1 MQAILSAFF
10 LLKKFLRNNRY
21 PKVGFNSSQKKV
33 KMNKRIFVEKKG
45 IFDVESPKIFNEIK
59 NIVPHIKDV
68 KVYNIYDVFGVN
80 ETDFSKVINN
90 TFVDP
95 VTDILHENNPAENL
109 HFATEFLPGQYDQ
122 RADSAQQCITLLTQN
137 EDGKVR
143 SGKLIELFGV
153 SDSDLNLIKN
163 HLINKVESQ
172 EKNLSVL
179 NIPAEEIPTPV
190 IVHEG
195 FIDFDSEKLKDFHQ
209 NHGFSFDL
217 DDLAFIQHYFKS
229 ENRNPTETELKV
241 LDTYWSDHCRH
252 TTFETELTDIQFN
265 DAFQSTLQTIFNDYL
280 EKRKFLGRE
289 LKPISLM
296 DLATVCARYFH
307 KTGKLENL
315 VVSDEINA
323 CTIEIEAEFDG
334 KKEPWYL
341 LFKNETHNHPT
352 EIEPF
357 GGAST
362 CLGGAIRDPLSGRA
376 FVYQAMRL
384 SGAADV
390 LEPISETLAG
400 KLPQRT
406 ISKQAANGYSSYGN
420 QIGLATTLVNEI
432 YHDGYKAKRM
442 EVGFV
447 VGAVKKDWVK
457 REQPETGDLVILLGG
472 ATGRDGVGGA
482 TGSSKE
488 QDETSIHTLST
499 EVQKGNA
506 VEERKIQRL
515 FRNPDVTTL
524 IKKSNDFGA
533 GGVSVA
539 IGEIADSL
547 EINLDILPLKYEGLN
562 GTELAISESQERMA
576 VVIEAQDKEKFI
588 KYCENENIKAVEV
601 AKVTDSG
608 RMQMFWLGNKIVDLS
623 REFLDTNGCAK
634 TQHAEVS
641 HLQPIENETINF
653 SEDNFL
659 KILSSKN
666 VASQKGLTEMFD
678 ASVGG
683 TSVAMP
689 FGGKYQ
695 LTEMEGSVQTLP
707 ILDAKNIETV
717 SLASWGFDAEISSQN
732 TLIGAANAVV
742 ESVAKIVAMGGNY
755 KNIRLSFQE
764 YFEKLGTQPEKW
776 GKPLSALLGAYD
788 AQMNFE
794 LAAIGGKD
802 SMSGSFQDIHVPPTL
817 ISFACANGEKKNIIS
832 PEFKK
837 AGNKLYFF
845 EHQPQE
851 NGLPNYENLK
861 EIFDFIHENI
871 KSGKIVS
878 VKTIKDGGVAVALA
892 KMSFGN
898 QLGAEINLNKNL
910 LLKKNIGSLIIESTQ
925 ELENNLLQVIGE
937 VSNSNI
943 LKMSTFEFKIKN
955 LLEVWLGTFEGLFPT
970 QEKSKLELEIDEK
983 FNSVHP
989 RTIHNNKHQIAQP
1002 KVFAPIF
1009 PGTNC
1014 EYETQNAFKKEGAEV
1029 KSLPLINLN
1038 NQLLNESLDAWI
1050 SEIEQSQ
1057 ILVFSGGFSAG
1068 DEPDGSAK
1076 FIVNVL
1082 KNERMK
1088 AAVHQFLERDGMILG
1103 ICNGFQALIKSG
1115 LLPYGEIRDLDA
1127 DSPTLAHNAIGRHI
1141 SQMVNVRVANDDSPW
1156 LKGMKDLTY
1165 TIPISHG
1172 EGRLMASEKV
1182 ILELYENGQI
1192 ATQYVDFDNK
1202 IAHGMPFNPNN
1213 SLFGIEGITS
1223 KSGKIFGRMGH
1234 PERFSEGL
1242 FKNIPTANY
1251 HNIFKNGVEYFK

>member
-1 MQAILSAFF
+1 MS
-10 LLKKFLRNNRY
+10 NT
-21 PKVGFNSSQKKV
+21 
-33 KMNKRIFVEKKG
+33 RIFVEKKG
-45 IFDVESPKIFNEIK
+45 LFDVESPKIFNEIK
-59 NIVPHIKDV
+59 TIVPDLQDI
-68 KVYNIYDVFGVN
+68 KVYNIYDVFGV
-80 ETDFSKVINN
+80 EEQEFSEIIHNV
-90 TFVDP
+90 FVDP
-95 VTDILHENNPAENL
+95 VTDIFHTENPAKNI

-122 RADSAQQCITLLTQN
+122 RADSAEQCIALLTGN
-137 EDGKVR
+137 EKGMVR
-143 SGKLIELFGV
+143 SGRLIELMGISENEV
-153 SDSDLNLIKN
+153 ELVKN
-163 HLINKVESQ
+163 HFINKVESQ
-172 EKNLSVL
+172 EKDLSKL
-179 NIPAEEIPTPV
+179 QIPLEETPDQV
-190 IVHEG
+190 IIHEG
-195 FIDFDSEKLKDFHQ
+195 FTEFTPEKLTAFY
-209 NHGFSFDL
+209 NTHGFSFGI
-217 DDLAFIQHYFKS
+217 DDLEFIQNYFKS
-229 ENRNPTETELKV
+229 EARNPTETELRV

-252 TTFETELTDIQFN
+252 TTFETELTDIHFEGS
-265 DAFQSTLQTIFNDYL
+265 FKETLENIFKDYL

-289 LKPISLM
+289 AKPVSLM

-323 CTIEIEAEFDG
+323 CTIEIEVEFDG

-384 SGAADV
+384 SGAGNV
-390 LEPISETLAG
+390 LEPISETLTG

-406 ISKQAANGYSSYGN
+406 ISKQAANGFSSYGN
-420 QIGLATTLVNEI
+420 QIGLATTSVNEI
-432 YHDGYKAKRM
+432 YHEGYKAKRM

-447 VGAVKKDWVK
+447 VGAVKKEAVK
-457 REQPETGDLVILLGG
+457 REQPKNGDLVILLGG

-515 FRNPDVTTL
+515 FRNQAVTTL

-547 EINLDILPLKYEGLN
+547 EINLDILPLKYKGLN

-576 VVIEAQDKEKFI
+576 VVIDAKDKDLFIGFCEK
-588 KYCENENIKAVEV
+588 ENIKAVEV

-608 RMQMFWLGNKIVDLS
+608 RMQMFWQGNKIVDLS

-634 TQHAEVS
+634 SQQVEVS
-641 HLQPIENETINF
+641 HLKSLKNPTIIFNE
-653 SEDNFL
+653 ENFL
-659 KILSSKN
+659 EILGSKN
-666 VASQKGLTEMFD
+666 VASQKGLVEMFD
-678 ASVGG
+678 SSVGG
-683 TSVAMP
+683 TTVMMP
-689 FGGKYQ
+689 FGGKHQ

-707 ILDAKNIETV
+707 VLHAENIETV
-717 SLASWGFDAEISSQN
+717 SLASWGFDADISSEN
-732 TLIGAANAVV
+732 SLVGAASAVV

-755 KNIRLSFQE
+755 RNIRLSFQE

-776 GKPLSALLGAYD
+776 GKPLAALLGAYD
-788 AQMNFE
+788 AQMNFG

-837 AGNKLYFF
+837 AGNKLYLFR
-845 EHQPQE
+845 HNSQE
-851 NGLPNYENLK
+851 NGLPNYEDLK
-861 EIFDFIHENI
+861 KIFEFIHKNI
-871 KSGKIVS
+871 QAKKIVS
-878 VKTIKDGGVAVALA
+878 VKTLKEGGVAVALA

-898 QLGAEINLNKNL
+898 NLGAQINLEEKDL
-910 LLKKNIGSLIIESTQ
+910 LYKNIGSLLIESSVD
-925 ELENNLLQVIGE
+925 LENDLLEAIGE
-937 VSNSNI
+937 VDNSST
-943 LKMSTFEFKIKN
+943 LKINTIELSIDN
-955 LLEVWLGTFEGLFPT
+955 LLEVWTGTFEKLFPT
-970 QEKSKLELEIDEK
+970 VENEKIIVEIPAE
-983 FNSVHP
+983 FNTIQP
-989 RTIHNNKHQIAQP
+989 RTIHITKHGIAKP
-1002 KVFAPIF
+1002 RVFAPVF

-1014 EYETQNAFKKEGAEV
+1014 EYETQNAFRKEGAEV
-1029 KSLPLINLN
+1029 FSLPLINLN
-1038 NQLLNESLDAWI
+1038 LQLLNESLDAWI
-1050 SEIEQSQ
+1050 SEIEQAQ
-1057 ILVFSGGFSAG
+1057 ILVLSGGFSAG

-1082 KNERMK
+1082 KNEKMK
-1088 AAVHQFLERDGMILG
+1088 RAVTQFLERDGMLLG
-1103 ICNGFQALIKSG
+1103 ICNGFQALVKSG
-1115 LLPYGEIRDLDA
+1115 LLPYGEIRDLDEN
-1127 DSPTLAHNAIGRHI
+1127 SPTLAHNAIGRHI
-1141 SQMVNVRVANDDSPW
+1141 SQMVDVKVVNDDSPW
-1156 LKGMKDLTY
+1156 LRGMKDQTF

-1172 EGRLMASEKV
+1172 EGRFMASERV
-1182 ILELYENGQI
+1182 IKDLYEKGQI
-1192 ATQYVDFDNK
+1192 ATQYFNHAGNV
-1202 IAHGMPFNPNN
+1202 AHGMPDNPNN

-1223 KSGKIFGRMGH
+1223 LNGKIFGRMGH

-1242 FKNIPTANY
+1242 LKNIPTANY

>member
-1 MQAILSAFF
+1 MSN
-10 LLKKFLRNNRY
+10 K
-21 PKVGFNSSQKKV
+21 
-33 KMNKRIFVEKKG
+33 KRIFVEKKG
-45 IFDVESPKIFNEIK
+45 IFDVESPQVFNEIK
-59 NIVPHIKDV
+59 NIVPTIKDV

-80 ETDFSKVINN
+80 DHEFSKVINS

-95 VTDILHENNPAENL
+95 VTDILHEENPAKSN

-122 RADSAQQCITLLTQN
+122 RADSAQQCIALLTEN
-137 EDGKVR
+137 ENGKVR

-153 SDSDLNLIKN
+153 SEAEIETIKN

-172 EKNLSVL
+172 VKNLSKL
-179 NIPAEEIPTPV
+179 EIPAEETPDPV

-195 FIDFDSEKLKDFHQ
+195 FNDFSAEELKAFYDD
-209 NHGFSFDL
+209 HGFALDI
-217 DDLAFIQHYFKS
+217 DDLGFIQSYFKS

-265 DAFQSTLQTIFNDYL
+265 DAFKSTLETIFNDYL
-280 EKRKFLGRE
+280 EKRKFLDRE
-289 LKPISLM
+289 AKPVSLM

-307 KTGKLENL
+307 KIGKLENL

-384 SGAADV
+384 SGAANV

-406 ISKQAANGYSSYGN
+406 ITKQAANGYSSYGN
-420 QIGLATTLVNEI
+420 QIGLATTSVNEI

-457 REQPETGDLVILLGG
+457 REQPQNGDLVILLGG

-482 TGSSKE
+482 SGSSKV

-515 FRNPDVTTL
+515 FRNPEVTTL

-576 VVIEAQDKEKFI
+576 VVIEAKDKEQFI
-588 KYCENENIKAVEV
+588 RFCEKENIKAVEV

-608 RMQMFWLGNKIVDLS
+608 RMQMFWQGNKIVDLG

-634 TQHAEVS
+634 KQHAEVS
-641 HLQPIENETINF
+641 HLQTIDNQVLKFNEENL
-653 SEDNFL
+653 L

-666 VASQKGLTEMFD
+666 VASQKGLVEMFD

-689 FGGKYQ
+689 FGGKHQ

-707 ILDAKNIETV
+707 ILNAENIETV

-732 TLIGAANAVV
+732 SLIGAANAVV

-764 YFEKLGTQPEKW
+764 YFEKLGNNPKKW
-776 GKPLSALLGAYD
+776 GKPLASLLGAYD

-837 AGNKLYFF
+837 AGNKLYLFN
-845 EHQPQE
+845 HISQE
-851 NGLPNYENLK
+851 NGMPNYGDLK
-861 EIFDFIHENI
+861 QIFDFIFENI
-871 KSGKIVS
+871 KAKKIVS
-878 VKTIKDGGVAVALA
+878 VKTIKEGGVAVALS

-898 QLGAEINLNKNL
+898 HLGAEVELAEDL
-910 LLKKNIGSLIIESTQ
+910 LLTKNIGSLIIESSAV
-925 ELENNLLQVIGE
+925 LENDLLQVIGE

-943 LKMSTFEFKIKN
+943 LKINTFEFNIGK
-955 LLEVWLGTFEGLFPT
+955 LLEAWKGTFEELFPT
-970 QEKSKLELEIDEK
+970 AEEKKMVVEIDSKL
-983 FNSVHP
+983 NSIQP
-989 RTIHNNKHQIAQP
+989 RSIQILKHKLAKP

-1014 EYETQNAFKKEGAEV
+1014 EYETQNAFRKEGAEV
-1029 KSLPLINLN
+1029 SGLPLINLN
-1038 NQLLNESLDAWI
+1038 HQLLNESLDAWI
-1050 SEIEQSQ
+1050 SEINQSQ
-1057 ILVFSGGFSAG
+1057 ILVLSGGFSAG

-1082 KNERMK
+1082 KNEKMK
-1088 AAVHQFLERDGMILG
+1088 NAVHQLLERDGMVLG
-1103 ICNGFQALIKSG
+1103 ICNGFQALVKSG

-1141 SQMVNVRVANDDSPW
+1141 SQMVDVKVINDDSPW
-1156 LKGMKDLTY
+1156 LKGMKDQVF

-1172 EGRLMASEKV
+1172 EGRFVASEKV
-1182 ILELYENGQI
+1182 LQELYENGQI
-1192 ATQYVDFDNK
+1192 ATQYIDHDGK

-1213 SLFGIEGITS
+1213 SLFGIEGLTS
-1223 KSGKIFGRMGH
+1223 KSGKIYGRMGH

-1242 FKNIPTANY
+1242 LKNIPTANY

>member
-1 MQAILSAFF
+1 MSN
-10 LLKKFLRNNRY
+10 K
-21 PKVGFNSSQKKV
+21 
-33 KMNKRIFVEKKG
+33 KRIFVEKKG
-45 IFDVESPKIFNEIK
+45 IFDVESPQVFNEIK
-59 NIVPHIKDV
+59 NIVPTIKDV

-80 ETDFSKVINN
+80 DHEFSKVINS

-95 VTDILHENNPAENL
+95 VTDILHEENPAKSN

-122 RADSAQQCITLLTQN
+122 RADSAQQCIALLTEN
-137 EDGKVR
+137 ENGKVR

-153 SDSDLNLIKN
+153 SEAEIETIKN

-172 EKNLSVL
+172 VKNLSKL
-179 NIPAEEIPTPV
+179 EIPAEETPDPV

-195 FIDFDSEKLKDFHQ
+195 FNDFSAEELKAFYDD
-209 NHGFSFDL
+209 HGFALDI
-217 DDLAFIQHYFKS
+217 DDLGFIQSYFKS

-265 DAFQSTLQTIFNDYL
+265 DAFKSTLETIFNDYL
-280 EKRKFLGRE
+280 EKRKFLDRE
-289 LKPISLM
+289 AKPVSLM

-384 SGAADV
+384 SGAANV

-406 ISKQAANGYSSYGN
+406 ITKQAANGYSSYGN
-420 QIGLATTLVNEI
+420 QIGLATTSVNEI

-457 REQPETGDLVILLGG
+457 REQPQNGDLVILLGG

-482 TGSSKE
+482 SGSSKV

-515 FRNPDVTTL
+515 FRNPEVTTL

-576 VVIEAQDKEKFI
+576 VVIEAKDKEQFI
-588 KYCENENIKAVEV
+588 RFCEKENIKAVEV
-601 AKVTDSG
+601 AKVTDSA
-608 RMQMFWLGNKIVDLS
+608 RMQMFWQGNKIVDLS

-634 TQHAEVS
+634 KQHAEVS
-641 HLQPIENETINF
+641 HLQTIDNQVLKFNEENL
-653 SEDNFL
+653 L

-666 VASQKGLTEMFD
+666 VASQKGLVEMFD

-689 FGGKYQ
+689 FGGKHQ

-707 ILDAKNIETV
+707 ILNAENIETV

-732 TLIGAANAVV
+732 SLIGAANAVV

-764 YFEKLGTQPEKW
+764 YFEKLGNNPKKW
-776 GKPLSALLGAYD
+776 GKPLASLLGAYD

-837 AGNKLYFF
+837 AGNKLYLFN
-845 EHQPQE
+845 HISQE
-851 NGLPNYENLK
+851 NGMPNYGDLK
-861 EIFDFIHENI
+861 QIFDFIFENI
-871 KSGKIVS
+871 KAKKIVS
-878 VKTIKDGGVAVALA
+878 VKTIKEGGVAVALS

-898 QLGAEINLNKNL
+898 HLGAEVELAEDL
-910 LLKKNIGSLIIESTQ
+910 LLTKNIGSLIIESSAV
-925 ELENNLLQVIGE
+925 LENDLLQVIGE
-937 VSNSNI
+937 ISNSSN
-943 LKMSTFEFKIKN
+943 LKINTFEFNIGK
-955 LLEVWLGTFEGLFPT
+955 LLEVWKGTFEELFPT
-970 QEKSKLELEIDEK
+970 AEEKKMVVEIDSKL
-983 FNSVHP
+983 NSIQP
-989 RTIHNNKHQIAQP
+989 RSIQILKHNLAKP

-1014 EYETQNAFKKEGAEV
+1014 EYETQNAFRKEGAEV
-1029 KSLPLINLN
+1029 SGLPLINLN
-1038 NQLLNESLDAWI
+1038 HQLLNESLDAWI
-1050 SEIEQSQ
+1050 SEINQSQ
-1057 ILVFSGGFSAG
+1057 ILVLSGGFSAG

-1082 KNERMK
+1082 KNEKMK
-1088 AAVHQFLERDGMILG
+1088 NAVHQLLERDGMVLG
-1103 ICNGFQALIKSG
+1103 ICNGFQALVKSG

-1141 SQMVNVRVANDDSPW
+1141 SQMVDVKVINDDSPW
-1156 LKGMKDLTY
+1156 LKGMKDQVF

-1172 EGRLMASEKV
+1172 EGRFVASEKV
-1182 ILELYENGQI
+1182 LQELYENGQI
-1192 ATQYVDFDNK
+1192 ATQYIDHDGK

-1213 SLFGIEGITS
+1213 SLFGIEGLTS
-1223 KSGKIFGRMGH
+1223 KSGKIYGRMGH

-1242 FKNIPTANY
+1242 LKNIPTANY

>member
-1 MQAILSAFF
+1 MSN
-10 LLKKFLRNNRY
+10 K
-21 PKVGFNSSQKKV
+21 
-33 KMNKRIFVEKKG
+33 KRIFVEKKG
-45 IFDVESPKIFNEIK
+45 IFDVESPQVFNEIK
-59 NIVPHIKDV
+59 NIVPTIKDV

-80 ETDFSKVINN
+80 DHEFSKVINS

-95 VTDILHENNPAENL
+95 VTDILHEENPAKSN

-122 RADSAQQCITLLTQN
+122 RADSAQQCIALLTEN
-137 EDGKVR
+137 ENGKVR

-153 SDSDLNLIKN
+153 SEAEIETIKN

-172 EKNLSVL
+172 VKNLSKL
-179 NIPAEEIPTPV
+179 EIPAEETPDPV

-195 FIDFDSEKLKDFHQ
+195 FNDFSAEELKAFYDD
-209 NHGFSFDL
+209 HGFALDI
-217 DDLAFIQHYFKS
+217 DDLGFIQSYFKS

-265 DAFQSTLQTIFNDYL
+265 DAFKSTLETIFNDYL
-280 EKRKFLGRE
+280 EKRKFLDRE
-289 LKPISLM
+289 AKPVSLM

-384 SGAADV
+384 SGAANV

-406 ISKQAANGYSSYGN
+406 ITKQAANGYSSYGN
-420 QIGLATTLVNEI
+420 QIGLATTSVNEI

-457 REQPETGDLVILLGG
+457 REQPQNGDLVILLGG

-482 TGSSKE
+482 SGSSKV

-515 FRNPDVTTL
+515 FRNPEVTTL

-576 VVIEAQDKEKFI
+576 VVIEAKDKEQFI
-588 KYCENENIKAVEV
+588 RFCEKENIKAVEV

-608 RMQMFWLGNKIVDLS
+608 RMQMFWQGNKIVDLS
-623 REFLDTNGCAK
+623 RKFLDTNGCAK
-634 TQHAEVS
+634 KQHAEVS
-641 HLQPIENETINF
+641 HLQTVDNQVLKFNEENL
-653 SEDNFL
+653 L

-666 VASQKGLTEMFD
+666 VASQKGLVEMFD

-689 FGGKYQ
+689 FGGKHQ

-707 ILDAKNIETV
+707 ILNAENIETV

-732 TLIGAANAVV
+732 SLIGAANAVV

-764 YFEKLGTQPEKW
+764 YFEKLGNNPKKW
-776 GKPLSALLGAYD
+776 GKPLASLLGAYD

-837 AGNKLYFF
+837 AGNKLYLFN
-845 EHQPQE
+845 HISQE
-851 NGLPNYENLK
+851 NGMPNYGDLK
-861 EIFDFIHENI
+861 QIFDFIFENI
-871 KSGKIVS
+871 KAKKIVS
-878 VKTIKDGGVAVALA
+878 VKTIKEGGVAVALS

-898 QLGAEINLNKNL
+898 HLGAEVELAEDL
-910 LLKKNIGSLIIESTQ
+910 LLTKNIGSLIIESSAV
-925 ELENNLLQVIGE
+925 LENDLLQVIGE

-943 LKMSTFEFKIKN
+943 LKINTFEFNIGK
-955 LLEVWLGTFEGLFPT
+955 LLEVWKGTFEELFPT
-970 QEKSKLELEIDEK
+970 AEEKKMVVEIDSKL
-983 FNSVHP
+983 NSIQP
-989 RTIHNNKHQIAQP
+989 RSIQILKHKLAKP

-1014 EYETQNAFKKEGAEV
+1014 EYETQNAFRKEGAEV
-1029 KSLPLINLN
+1029 SGLPLINLN
-1038 NQLLNESLDAWI
+1038 HKLLNESLDAWI
-1050 SEIEQSQ
+1050 SEINQSQ
-1057 ILVFSGGFSAG
+1057 ILVLSGGFSAG

-1082 KNERMK
+1082 KNEKMK
-1088 AAVHQFLERDGMILG
+1088 NAVHQLLERDGMVLG
-1103 ICNGFQALIKSG
+1103 ICNGFQALVKSG

-1141 SQMVNVRVANDDSPW
+1141 SQMVDVKVINDDSPW
-1156 LKGMKDLTY
+1156 LKGMKDQVF

-1172 EGRLMASEKV
+1172 EGRFVASEKV
-1182 ILELYENGQI
+1182 LQELYENGQI
-1192 ATQYVDFDNK
+1192 ATQYIDHDGK

-1213 SLFGIEGITS
+1213 SLFGIEGLTS
-1223 KSGKIFGRMGH
+1223 KSGKIYGRMGH

-1242 FKNIPTANY
+1242 LKNIPTANY

>member
-1 MQAILSAFF
+1 
-10 LLKKFLRNNRY
+10 
-21 PKVGFNSSQKKV
+21 
-33 KMNKRIFVEKKG
+33 MNKRIFVEKKG
-45 IFDVESPKIFNEIK
+45 IFDVESPKIFSEIK
-59 NIVPHIKDV
+59 TIVPQIKDV
-68 KVYNIYDVFGVN
+68 KIYNIYDIFGVEEN
-80 ETDFSKVINN
+80 DFSKIINN

-95 VTDILHENNPAENL
+95 VTDILHEQNPAKNMY
-109 HFATEFLPGQYDQ
+109 FATEFLAGQYDQ

-137 EDGKVR
+137 ENGKVR

-153 SDSDLNLIKN
+153 NESDLKLIKN

-172 EKNLSVL
+172 EKNLEIL
-179 NIPAEEIPTPV
+179 EIPAEDAPDEIV
-190 IVHEG
+190 IHEG
-195 FIDFDSEKLKDFHQ
+195 FNAFNSEELEEFYN
-209 NHGFSFDL
+209 NHGFALDL
-217 DDLAFIQHYFKS
+217 DDLAFIQNYFKS

-265 DAFQSTLQTIFNDYL
+265 DSFKSTLQTIFNDYI

-384 SGAADV
+384 SGAANV
-390 LEPISETLAG
+390 LEPISETLPG

-406 ISKQAANGYSSYGN
+406 ITKQAANGYSSYGN

-457 REQPETGDLVILLGG
+457 REQPKSGDLVILLGG

-482 TGSSKE
+482 SGSSKV

-515 FRNPDVTTL
+515 FRNPEVTTL

-562 GTELAISESQERMA
+562 GTELGISESQERMA
-576 VVIEAQDKEKFI
+576 VVIEAKDKGKFI
-588 KYCENENIKAVEV
+588 NFCEKENIKAVEV

-608 RMQMFWLGNKIVDLS
+608 RMQMFWQGNKIVDLS

-634 TQHAEVS
+634 TQHASVS
-641 HLQPIENETINF
+641 HLQPIDNRNLNFNEENF
-653 SEDNFL
+653 Y

-666 VASQKGLTEMFD
+666 VASQKGLAEMFD

-683 TSVAMP
+683 TSVTMP

-695 LTEMEGSVQTLP
+695 LTEMEGSAQTLP
-707 ILDAKNIETV
+707 ILNATNIETV
-717 SLASWGFDAEISSQN
+717 SLASWGFDADISSQN
-732 TLIGAANAVV
+732 SLIGATNAVV
-742 ESVAKIVAMGGNY
+742 ESVARIVAMGGNY

-764 YFEKLGTQPEKW
+764 YFEKLGNQPEKW
-776 GKPLSALLGAYD
+776 GKPLASLLGAYN

-802 SMSGSFQDIHVPPTL
+802 SMSGTFQDIHVPPTL

-845 EHQPQE
+845 EHIPQE
-851 NGLPNYENLK
+851 NGLPNYDHLK
-861 EIFDFIHENI
+861 EIFDFIHQNI
-871 KSGKIVS
+871 QSKKIVS
-878 VKTIKDGGVAVALA
+878 AKTIKDGGVAVALA

-898 QLGAEINLNKNL
+898 QLGAEISIDENL
-910 LLKKNIGSLIIESTQ
+910 LLDKNIGSLIIESTAD
-925 ELENNLLQVIGE
+925 LENDLLQVIGE
-937 VSNSNI
+937 VLNSNI
-943 LKMSTFEFKIKN
+943 LKMSGFEFNIEK
-955 LLEVWLGTFEGLFPT
+955 LLKVWSGTFEELFPT
-970 QEKSKLELEIDEK
+970 QEKEKSVVEIDSK
-983 FNSVHP
+983 FNS
-989 RTIHNNKHQIAQP
+989 IQSKSIQILKHGLGNP
-1002 KVFAPIF
+1002 TVFAPIF

-1014 EYETQNAFKKEGAEV
+1014 EFETQHAFKKEGANV

-1038 NQLLNESLDAWI
+1038 NRLLNESLDAWI
-1050 SEIEQSQ
+1050 SEMKQSQ

-1082 KNERMK
+1082 KNEKMK
-1088 AAVHQFLERDGMILG
+1088 DAVHQFLERDGMILG
-1103 ICNGFQALIKSG
+1103 ICNGFQALVKSG

-1141 SQMVNVRVANDDSPW
+1141 SQMVDVKVINDDSPW
-1156 LKGMKDLTY
+1156 LKGMKDQTY

-1172 EGRLMASEKV
+1172 EGRFIASEKV
-1182 ILELYENGQI
+1182 IQDLYEKGQI
-1192 ATQYVDFDNK
+1192 ATQYIDFEGK

-1251 HNIFKNGVEYFK
+1251 HNIFRNGVEYFK

>member
-1 MQAILSAFF
+1 M
-10 LLKKFLRNNRY
+10 K
-21 PKVGFNSSQKKV
+21 
-33 KMNKRIFVEKKG
+33 KRIFVEKKG
-45 IFDVESPKIFNEIK
+45 IFDVESPQVFNEIK
-59 NIVPHIKDV
+59 NIVPTIKDV
-68 KVYNIYDVFGVN
+68 KVYNVYDVFGVN
-80 ETDFSKVINN
+80 DNEFSKVINS

-95 VTDILHENNPAENL
+95 VTDILHEENPAKST
-109 HFATEFLPGQYDQ
+109 HFATEYLPGQYDQ
-122 RADSAQQCITLLTQN
+122 RADSAQQCIALLTEN
-137 EDGKVR
+137 ENGKVR

-153 SDSDLNLIKN
+153 SESEVETIKN

-172 EKNLSVL
+172 VKDLSKL
-179 NIPAEEIPTPV
+179 EIPAEETPDPV

-195 FIDFDSEKLKDFHQ
+195 FTDFSAGELKEFYN
-209 NHGFSFDL
+209 NHGFALDI
-217 DDLAFIQHYFKS
+217 DDLEFIQNYFKS

-265 DAFQSTLQTIFNDYL
+265 DSFKSTLETIFRDYL

-289 LKPISLM
+289 AKPISLM

-323 CTIEIEAEFDG
+323 CTIEIEADFDG

-384 SGAADV
+384 SGAANV

-406 ISKQAANGYSSYGN
+406 ITKQAANGYSSYGN
-420 QIGLATTLVNEI
+420 QIGLATTSVNEI

-457 REQPETGDLVILLGG
+457 REQPQNGDLVILLGG

-482 TGSSKE
+482 SGSSKV

-515 FRNPDVTTL
+515 FRNPEVTTL

-576 VVIEAQDKEKFI
+576 VVIEAKDKEKFI
-588 KYCENENIKAVEV
+588 RFCEKENIIAVEV

-608 RMQMFWLGNKIVDLS
+608 RMQMFWQGNKIVDLS
-623 REFLDTNGCAK
+623 RAFLDTNGCAK
-634 TQHAEVS
+634 AQHAEVS
-641 HLQPIENETINF
+641 HLQPVENQFIKF
-653 SEDNFL
+653 SEENFF

-666 VASQKGLTEMFD
+666 VASQKGLAEMFD

-689 FGGKYQ
+689 FGGKHQ
-695 LTEMEGSVQTLP
+695 LTETEGSVQTLP
-707 ILDAKNIETV
+707 ILNAKNIETV

-732 TLIGAANAVV
+732 SLVGAANAVV
-742 ESVAKIVAMGGNY
+742 ESVSKIVAMGGDY

-764 YFEKLGTQPEKW
+764 YFEKLGNQPEKW
-776 GKPLSALLGAYD
+776 GKPLASLLGAYD

-837 AGNKLYFF
+837 AGNKLYLFN
-845 EHQPQE
+845 HISQE
-851 NGLPNYENLK
+851 DGMPNYQDLK
-861 EIFDFIHENI
+861 QIFNFIFENI
-871 KSGKIVS
+871 KSKKIVS
-878 VKTIKDGGVAVALA
+878 VKTVKEGGVAVALA

-898 QLGAEINLNKNL
+898 HLGAEIKVDEDL
-910 LLKKNIGSLIIESTQ
+910 LLTKNIGSLIIESSVD
-925 ELENNLLQVIGE
+925 LENDLLQVIGE
-937 VSNSNI
+937 VRNSNN
-943 LKMSTFEFKIKN
+943 LKISRFEFNIEK
-955 LLEVWLGTFEGLFPT
+955 LLEVWKGTFEELFPT
-970 QEKSKLELEIDEK
+970 KEKSKMVVEIDSK
-983 FNSVHP
+983 LNSIQP
-989 RTIHNNKHQIAQP
+989 RTIHILKHQLAKP

-1014 EYETQNAFKKEGAEV
+1014 EYETQNGFRKEGAEV
-1029 KSLPLINLN
+1029 SGLPLINLN
-1038 NQLLNESLDAWI
+1038 HQLLNESLDAWI
-1050 SEIEQSQ
+1050 SEINQSQ
-1057 ILVFSGGFSAG
+1057 ILVLSGGFSAG

-1082 KNERMK
+1082 KNEKMK
-1088 AAVHQFLERDGMILG
+1088 NAVHQLLERDGMILG
-1103 ICNGFQALIKSG
+1103 ICNGFQALVKSG

-1141 SQMVNVRVANDDSPW
+1141 SQMVDVKVINDDSPW
-1156 LKGMKDLTY
+1156 LKGMKDQVF

-1172 EGRLMASEKV
+1172 EGRFMAAEKV
-1182 ILELYENGQI
+1182 IQELYENGQI
-1192 ATQYVDFDNK
+1192 ATQYIDHDGN

-1223 KSGKIFGRMGH
+1223 KSGKIYGRMGH
-1234 PERFSEGL
+1234 PERYAEGL
-1242 FKNIPTANY
+1242 MKNIPTANY

>member
-1 MQAILSAFF
+1 MSN
-10 LLKKFLRNNRY
+10 K
-21 PKVGFNSSQKKV
+21 
-33 KMNKRIFVEKKG
+33 KRIFVEKKG
-45 IFDVESPKIFNEIK
+45 IFDVESPQVFNEIK
-59 NIVPHIKDV
+59 NIVPTIKDV

-80 ETDFSKVINN
+80 DHEFSKVINS

-95 VTDILHENNPAENL
+95 VTDILHEENPAKSN

-122 RADSAQQCITLLTQN
+122 RADSAQQCIALLTEN
-137 EDGKVR
+137 ENGKVR

-153 SDSDLNLIKN
+153 SEAEIETIKN

-172 EKNLSVL
+172 VKNLSKL
-179 NIPAEEIPTPV
+179 EIPAEETPDPV

-195 FIDFDSEKLKDFHQ
+195 FNDFSAEELKAFYDD
-209 NHGFSFDL
+209 HGFALDI
-217 DDLAFIQHYFKS
+217 DDLGFIQSYFKS

-265 DAFQSTLQTIFNDYL
+265 DAFKSTLETIFNDYL
-280 EKRKFLGRE
+280 EKRKFLDRE
-289 LKPISLM
+289 AKPVSLM

-406 ISKQAANGYSSYGN
+406 ITKQAANGYSSYGN
-420 QIGLATTLVNEI
+420 QIGLATTSVNEI

-457 REQPETGDLVILLGG
+457 REQPQNGDLVILLGG

-482 TGSSKE
+482 SGSSKV

-515 FRNPDVTTL
+515 FRNPEVTTL

-576 VVIEAQDKEKFI
+576 VVIEAKDKEQFI
-588 KYCENENIKAVEV
+588 RFCEKENIKAVEV

-608 RMQMFWLGNKIVDLS
+608 RMQMFWQGNKIVDLS

-634 TQHAEVS
+634 KQYAEVS
-641 HLQPIENETINF
+641 HLQTIDNQVLNFNEENL
-653 SEDNFL
+653 L
-659 KILSSKN
+659 KVLSSKN
-666 VASQKGLTEMFD
+666 VASQKGLVEMFD

-689 FGGKYQ
+689 FGGRHQ

-707 ILDAKNIETV
+707 ILNAENIETV
-717 SLASWGFDAEISSQN
+717 SLASWGFDAELSSQN
-732 TLIGAANAVV
+732 SLIGAANAVV

-764 YFEKLGTQPEKW
+764 YFEKLGNNPKKW
-776 GKPLSALLGAYD
+776 GKPLASLLGAYD

-837 AGNKLYFF
+837 AGNKLYLFN
-845 EHQPQE
+845 HISQE
-851 NGLPNYENLK
+851 NGMPNYGDLK
-861 EIFDFIHENI
+861 QIFDFIFENI
-871 KSGKIVS
+871 KAKKIVS
-878 VKTIKDGGVAVALA
+878 VKTIKEGGVAVALS

-898 QLGAEINLNKNL
+898 HLGAEVELAEDL
-910 LLKKNIGSLIIESTQ
+910 LLTKNIGSLIIESSAV
-925 ELENNLLQVIGE
+925 LENDLLQVIGE
-937 VSNSNI
+937 ISNSSN
-943 LKMSTFEFKIKN
+943 LKINTFEFHIGK
-955 LLEVWLGTFEGLFPT
+955 LLEAWKGTFEELFPT
-970 QEKSKLELEIDEK
+970 AEEKKMVVEIDSKL
-983 FNSVHP
+983 NSIQP
-989 RTIHNNKHQIAQP
+989 RSIQILKHNLAKP

-1014 EYETQNAFKKEGAEV
+1014 EYETQNAFRKEGAEV
-1029 KSLPLINLN
+1029 SGLPLINLN
-1038 NQLLNESLDAWI
+1038 HQLLNESLDAWI
-1050 SEIEQSQ
+1050 SEINQSQ
-1057 ILVFSGGFSAG
+1057 ILVLSGGFSAG

-1082 KNERMK
+1082 KNEKMK
-1088 AAVHQFLERDGMILG
+1088 NAVHQLLERDGMVLG
-1103 ICNGFQALIKSG
+1103 ICNGFQALVKSG
-1115 LLPYGEIRDLDA
+1115 LLPYGEIRDLDG

-1141 SQMVNVRVANDDSPW
+1141 SQMVDVKVINDDSPW
-1156 LKGMKDLTY
+1156 LKGMKDQVF

-1172 EGRLMASEKV
+1172 EGRFVASEKV
-1182 ILELYENGQI
+1182 LQELYENGQI
-1192 ATQYVDFDNK
+1192 ATQYIDHDGN

-1213 SLFGIEGITS
+1213 SLFGIEGLTS
-1223 KSGKIFGRMGH
+1223 ESGKIYGRMGH

-1242 FKNIPTANY
+1242 LKNIPTANY

>member
-1 MQAILSAFF
+1 M
-10 LLKKFLRNNRY
+10 K
-21 PKVGFNSSQKKV
+21 
-33 KMNKRIFVEKKG
+33 KRIFVEKKG
-45 IFDVESPKIFNEIK
+45 IFDVESPLIFNEIK
-59 NIVPHIKDV
+59 NIVSTIENV

-80 ETDFSKVINN
+80 EEEFSKVITN

-95 VTDILHENNPAENL
+95 VTDVLHEENPAKNTF
-109 HFATEFLPGQYDQ
+109 FATEFLPGQYDQ
-122 RADSAQQCITLLTQN
+122 RADSAQQCIALLTGN
-137 EDGKVR
+137 ESGKVR

-153 SDSDLNLIKN
+153 SDAEVEKIKE

-172 EKNLSVL
+172 QKDLSKL
-179 NIPAEEIPTPV
+179 EIPKEESPDPV
-190 IVHEG
+190 LVHEG
-195 FIDFDSEKLKDFHQ
+195 FKDFSAAELANFYE
-209 NHGFSFDL
+209 NHGFAL
-217 DDLAFIQHYFKS
+217 GIDDLEFIQNYFKS

-252 TTFETELTDIQFN
+252 TTFETELTDIHFN
-265 DAFQSTLQTIFNDYL
+265 GEFKSTLENIFNDYL

-289 LKPISLM
+289 AKPISLM

-315 VVSDEINA
+315 VVSQEINA

-390 LEPISETLAG
+390 LEPISETLPG

-420 QIGLATTLVNEI
+420 QIGLATTTVNEI

-457 REQPETGDLVILLGG
+457 REEPNSGDLVILLGG

-482 TGSSKE
+482 SGSSKV

-515 FRNPDVTTL
+515 FRNPEVTRL

-576 VVIEAQDKEKFI
+576 VVIEAADKEKFI
-588 KYCENENIKAVEV
+588 SFCEKENIKAVEV

-608 RMQMFWLGNKIVDLS
+608 RMQMFWQNQKIVDLS

-634 TQHAEVS
+634 KQHAEVS
-641 HLQPIENETINF
+641 HLQSVEQKNMPFNEQ
-653 SEDNFL
+653 NFL
-659 KILSSKN
+659 KLLSSKN
-666 VASQKGLTEMFD
+666 VASQKGLAEMFD

-683 TSVAMP
+683 TTVAMP
-689 FGGKYQ
+689 FGGKHQ

-707 ILDAKNIETV
+707 VLEAKDVETV
-717 SLASWGFDAEISSQN
+717 SLATWGFDADISAQN
-732 TLIGAANAVV
+732 SLVGAANAVV
-742 ESVAKIVAMGGNY
+742 ESVAKIVAMGGDY

-764 YFEKLGTQPEKW
+764 YFEKLGNNPEKW
-776 GKPLSALLGAYD
+776 GKPLASLLGAYD

-837 AGNKLYFF
+837 AGNKLYLFQ
-845 EHQPQE
+845 HIPQE
-851 NGLPNYENLK
+851 NGMPNYENLK
-861 EIFDFIHENI
+861 EIFDFIFENI
-871 KSGKIVS
+871 KSKKIVS
-878 VKTIKDGGVAVALA
+878 VKTIKEGGVAVALA

-898 QLGAEINLNKNL
+898 HLGAEINVAEEL
-910 LLKKNIGSLIIESTQ
+910 LLTKNIGSLIIECSDD
-925 ELENNLLQVIGE
+925 LENNLLQVIGE
-937 VSNSNI
+937 VSNFAYLKINNLEFNI
-943 LKMSTFEFKIKN
+943 ENLLQVWTRTFE
-955 LLEVWLGTFEGLFPT
+955 ELFPT
-970 QEKSKLELEIDEK
+970 QEQQKIVVEIDSKL
-983 FNSVHP
+983 NSNQP
-989 RTIHNNKHQIAQP
+989 RTIQILKHNLAKP

-1014 EYETQNAFKKEGAEV
+1014 EYETQNAFRKEGAEV
-1029 KSLPLINLN
+1029 SSLPLINLN
-1038 NQLLNESLDAWI
+1038 HQLLNESLEAWI
-1050 SEIEQSQ
+1050 SEINQSQ
-1057 ILVFSGGFSAG
+1057 ILVLSGGFSAG

-1082 KNERMK
+1082 KNEKMRN
-1088 AAVHQFLERDGMILG
+1088 AVHQLLERDGMILG
-1103 ICNGFQALIKSG
+1103 ICNGFQALVKSG
-1115 LLPYGEIRDLDA
+1115 LLPYGEIRDLSA

-1141 SQMVNVRVANDDSPW
+1141 SQMVNVKVGNDDSPW
-1156 LKGMKDLTY
+1156 LKGMKNQVF

-1172 EGRLMASEKV
+1172 EGRFMASEAV
-1182 ILELYENGQI
+1182 IKDLYENGQI
-1192 ATQYVDFDNK
+1192 ATQYIDHAEN

-1234 PERFSEGL
+1234 PERFAEGL
-1242 FKNIPTANY
+1242 MKNIPSANY